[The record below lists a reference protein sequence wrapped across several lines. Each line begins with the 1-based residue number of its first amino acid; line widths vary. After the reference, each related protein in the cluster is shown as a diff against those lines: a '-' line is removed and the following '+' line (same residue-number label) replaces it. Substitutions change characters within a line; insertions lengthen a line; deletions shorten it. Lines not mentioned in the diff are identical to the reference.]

1 MSETLKAG
9 TEVIGRYSLYQIWEA
24 IIKNEKGEVKSDKA
38 IELIGDA
45 LHTSIPIS
53 VMYSDVKRELNKS
66 GGDKG

>member
-24 IIKNEKGEVKSDKA
+24 IIKNEKGEIEPDKA
-38 IELIGDA
+38 VKAIADA

-66 GGDKG
+66 EEDKR